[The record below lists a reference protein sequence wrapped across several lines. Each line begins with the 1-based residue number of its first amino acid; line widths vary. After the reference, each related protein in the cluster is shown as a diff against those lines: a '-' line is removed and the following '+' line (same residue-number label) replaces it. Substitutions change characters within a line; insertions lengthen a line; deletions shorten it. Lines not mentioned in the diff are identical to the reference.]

1 MELTQEQ
8 YAILEHV
15 LVDPDAWIANAIATV
30 GELAVIDKINKYR
43 DDYLSQKDNPNYK
56 TRAEREIP
64 PEPTLSQIKQSLI
77 NAIQSY
83 LDKEAQAH
91 FYDGIL
97 SLCSYATSTNL
108 KFGPEGQAGV
118 VWRDDCWSVGYA
130 VLAECEAGT
139 RAIPTVDELLAEMP
153 VMVWP

>member
-1 MELTQEQ
+1 MYKLTESNLILRLSDNACIPADPANTD
-8 YAILEHV
+8 YAEYLKWLSEGNIPLP
-15 LVDPDAWIANAIATV
+15 VDPP
-30 GELAVIDKINKYR
+30 
-43 DDYLSQKDNPNYK
+43 SQ
-56 TRAEREIP
+56 E
-64 PEPTLSQIKQSLI
+64 QIKQSLI

-97 SLCSYATSTNL
+97 SLCSYATSINT

-118 VWRDDCWSVGYA
+118 IWRDACWSVGYA
-130 VLAECEAGT
+130 VLADCEAGT
-139 RAIPTVDELLAEMP
+139 RTIPTVEELMAEMP

>member
-1 MELTQEQ
+1 MTYKLTNYTSIIRLSDNACIPADPANTD
-8 YAILEHV
+8 YAEYLKWLSEGNV
-15 LVDPDAWIANAIATV
+15 PLPVDPP
-30 GELAVIDKINKYR
+30 
-43 DDYLSQKDNPNYK
+43 SQ
-56 TRAEREIP
+56 E
-64 PEPTLSQIKQSLI
+64 QIKQSLI

-97 SLCSYATSTNL
+97 SLCSYATSTNQ

-118 VWRDDCWSVGYA
+118 VWRDACWSVGYA

-139 RAIPTVDELLAEMP
+139 RTIPTVEELISEMP